1 MKFNSEMIDNIV
13 TYICIG
19 MSDNATWLIIENI
32 RTLSEILDIDKEQV
46 LREMAAEIA
55 KHFNGAITAVDIYND
70 VHRMLRL
77 RKRLKA

>member
-1 MKFNSEMIDNIV
+1 MIDNIV

-32 RTLSEILDIDKEQV
+32 ITLSEILDIDKEQV
-46 LREMAAEIA
+46 LREMATEIA